1 MKYGIQERRIY
12 MRKEIVTYYCD
23 YCKKPVAENQLI
35 WDSCNVNNIL
45 EFCPE
50 CLDTHKQYVI
60 DEYFKNDFNYLNEYF
75 EDVIKVK
82 GEKDKFFVI
91 RELDDEGEIINLNQ
105 MYEIAWE
112 GYKKMFIHKSK

>member
-1 MKYGIQERRIY
+1 

-23 YCKKPVAENQLI
+23 YCKKLVAENQLI

-50 CLDTHKQYVI
+50 CLDTHKQHVI
-60 DEYFKNDFNYLNEYF
+60 DEYFKNDFNYLKEYF

-91 RELDDEGEIINLNQ
+91 RELDDFEGEIEGEIMNLNQ

-112 GYKKMFIHKSK
+112 GYKKMFIHTDRKG

>member
-1 MKYGIQERRIY
+1 

-23 YCKKPVAENQLI
+23 YCKKPVAENKLI
-35 WDSCNVNNIL
+35 WDSCNEDNML

-60 DEYFKNDFNYLNEYF
+60 DEYFKDFNYLKEYF

-91 RELDDEGEIINLNQ
+91 RELDDFEGEVEGEIMNLNQ

-112 GYKKMFIHKSK
+112 EYKKMFIHKSK